1 MFEEAFDE
9 RAKGI
14 ILSGGIAEK
23 VAREKIQITNALKT
37 SGAKGYWQK
46 LLDLTEESAQQK
58 GESPNSLD
66 MAVLYARLNKRHEA
80 FEWLEKA
87 YQERESL
94 GFLNAESDWDNLRDD
109 PRFQD
114 LVRRIGLPQ

>member
-1 MFEEAFDE
+1 M
-9 RAKGI
+9 
-14 ILSGGIAEK
+14 
-23 VAREKIQITNALKT
+23 AL
-37 SGAKGYWQK
+37 
-46 LLDLTEESAQQK
+46 
-58 GESPNSLD
+58 
-66 MAVLYARLNKRHEA
+66 LYARLNKRHEA

-94 GFLNAESDWDNLRDD
+94 SFLNAESDWDNLRDD